1 MPQVIPYNDV
11 FLTATGAFLP
21 GPAVDND
28 CVADY
33 VAPVSGASERIRRRI
48 LAQNGIRTRHY
59 AIDRRGNTRH
69 SVAEMAAA
77 AVRQC
82 QGKADGAPVDL
93 LMAASSGGDLALPG
107 LACQVQAELGWR
119 ALTTASHH
127 GVCAAGMQA
136 VANAARA
143 LERGEH
149 DSAMV
154 VASELPSRLFK
165 HSRFEHGKVDFNAHF
180 LRWMLSDGAGAWR
193 LARAPAASGLS
204 LKLRWVHSVS
214 HSGDYPLCMQMGA
227 SADGRQSWLDYP
239 SFAAAEADG
248 ALSLRQDIRLLP
260 HLFDI
265 GTHEYVA
272 LVREGLLDP
281 ERIDHFLCHYS
292 SEQFR
297 PVVAQCL
304 QRSGLVI
311 DPARWYSNLAWRG
324 NTGSASIFIMLDDLL
339 NDRSL
344 QAGEQILLFVPE
356 SGRFTVS
363 FALLEAVGPQA
374 ASRLWSQ
381 AAPPRQVDARA
392 GAHNDLDLPPPH
404 DPNALTMAGRDQLA
418 GPIAGLIAELAGVW
432 HDYRARAWHTP
443 MVRRILAGKFDEDD
457 YLAWMAQWIPQVREG
472 SGWMRTAQAG
482 LGPRYQRLA
491 ELIALHASD
500 EQDDYQ
506 ILFDDYRRASGPVT
520 SIDQLRRNPGGEAL
534 HAWLSATARRRDA
547 VGLLGA
553 MYIIEGTGQRII
565 PALLPLLRR
574 QLPGLRGCFRFLH
587 YHGENDVEHLQR
599 WLDAVESVLAAAEQ
613 PALVAAD
620 IIACARRTAELY
632 LMQMQDILEAA

>member
-1 MPQVIPYNDV
+1 MPQVVPYNDV
-11 FLTATGAFLP
+11 YLTATGAFLP

-28 CVADY
+28 TLADY
-33 VAPVSGASERIRRRI
+33 VRPVGGASERIRRRI

-59 AIDRRGNTRH
+59 AIDRRGRTRH

-82 QGKADGAPVDL
+82 LGKSNGTPVDL
-93 LMAASSGGDLALPG
+93 LMAASSGGDLTLPG
-107 LACQVQAELGWR
+107 LACQIQAELGWR

-165 HSRFEHGKVDFNAHF
+165 HSRFEQRKVDFNAHF

-193 LARAPAASGLS
+193 LTRAPAASGLS
-204 LKLRWVHSVS
+204 LKLRWVHAIS

-239 SFAAAEADG
+239 DFAAAEADG

-272 LVREGLLDP
+272 LVRDGLLDP
-281 ERIDHFLCHYS
+281 DRIDHFLCHYS

-297 PVVAQCL
+297 PVVADCL
-304 QRSGLVI
+304 ERCGLVI
-311 DPARWYSNLAWRG
+311 DQARWYSNLAWRG

-339 NDRSL
+339 ADRAL
-344 QAGEQILLFVPE
+344 EAGEQILLFVPE

-363 FALLEAVGPQA
+363 FALLEVVGPQH
-374 ASRLWSQ
+374 S
-381 AAPPRQVDARA
+381 PEPRPGPTGIGLFEARA
-392 GAHNDLDLPPPH
+392 AALDDPELPPPH
-404 DPNALTMAGRDQLA
+404 DPEASTLVGRAPLA
-418 GPIAGLIAELAGVW
+418 RLIAELAGVW

-443 MVRRILAGKFDEDD
+443 MVRRILAGQFSQGD

-482 LGPRYQRLA
+482 LSPRYRRLA
-491 ELIALHASD
+491 ELIAIHASD
-500 EQDDYQ
+500 EQDDYR
-506 ILFDDYRRASGPVT
+506 ILFDDYRRAGGPLAT
-520 SIDQLRRNPGGEAL
+520 IDQLRRNPGGEAL
-534 HAWLSATARRRDA
+534 HAWLSATANRRDA

-620 IIACARRTAELY
+620 IITCARRTAELY
-632 LMQMQDILEAA
+632 LMQMHDILEAA